1 MAKYFGLRGQAL
13 QRAMIWAVVMP
24 AYILFGYN
32 NAVAGGLLSLPA
44 WIETFPQLDT
54 SNVTGTQKDHNSRLQ
69 GTVVALYTLGC
80 FLGALSCIRIGD
92 TLGRKRTIMLG
103 AGINIIG
110 AILQSSSYSLGQL
123 IVGRLVSGLGFGAL
137 TATAPNWQSECSK
150 ARHRGSAVLLEGLF
164 ISAGL
169 ATAAWV
175 TFGMSYAVGGVT
187 WRFPLALSILW
198 STIVLITTP
207 YMPESPRWLIKR
219 GRTEEAREVIAALD
233 DMPTDSAQVQA
244 EVAEIEEGHL
254 IAGESSFRD
263 IFRMSDERL
272 FHRACLAVCG
282 QMFQQL
288 SGINALAFYQATI
301 FEGGLGLSAQKSRIL
316 SASVFTWQTLCSPIG
331 VLTVDRFGRRK
342 LMMFAAFGMGSCMAI
357 IAGSSSQ
364 ISNTS
369 CVIVAAV
376 FIFMFSLFFPTGFLG
391 LTFLYASEIAPLS
404 VRVPITAMSTGS
416 AWIFNFIVAEI
427 TPVGF
432 ATIGWKYYII
442 YACINLLLIF
452 PGVYFFFPETNG
464 RHLEEVDQIFI
475 RSKNV
480 FEAVPVSKLLPRLSV
495 SSTSTGGENSDQIEV
510 IHTEKRER
518 AV

>member
-1 MAKYFGLRGQAL
+1 MGRHHACLHSKSLSDNS
-13 QRAMIWAVVMP
+13 V
-24 AYILFGYN
+24 
-32 NAVAGGLLSLPA
+32 LLVNPS
-44 WIETFPQLDT
+44 
-54 SNVTGTQKDHNSRLQ
+54 K

-92 TLGRKRTIMLG
+92 ALGRKRTIMLG
-103 AGINIIG
+103 AAINIVG
-110 AILQSSSYSLGQL
+110 AILQSSSFSLGQL

-150 ARHRGSAVLLEGLF
+150 ARHRGSVVLLEGLF

-169 ATAAWV
+169 ATAAVGHPFLFFAAWV
-175 TFGMSYAVGGVT
+175 TFGMSYSIGGVT

-198 STIVLITTP
+198 SAIVLITTP
-207 YMPESPRWLIKR
+207 YMPESPRWLIKK
-219 GRTEEAREVIAALD
+219 GRIEEAREVIAALD
-233 DMPTDSAQVQA
+233 DMPIDSAQVQA
-244 EVAEIEEGHL
+244 EVAEIEEGHVVT
-254 IAGESSFRD
+254 GKGSFREV
-263 IFRMSDERL
+263 FRMGDERL
-272 FHRACLAVCG
+272 FHRACLAICG

-301 FEGGLGLSAQKSRIL
+301 FEGGLGLSAQTSRIL

-342 LMMFAAFGMGSCMAI
+342 LMMFAALGMGSCMAI
-357 IAGSSSQ
+357 IAGSSAQ

-369 CVIVAAV
+369 WIIVAAV

-416 AWIFNFIVAEI
+416 AWIFNFIVTEI
-427 TPVGF
+427 TPIGF

-442 YACINLLLIF
+442 YACINFFLIL

-475 RSKNV
+475 QSKTI

-495 SSTSTGGENSDQIEV
+495 SSTSTGGENSDKIEV
-510 IHTEKRER
+510 VHVEKGGQT
-518 AV
+518 V